1 AVILSLILNM
11 LLILDPKEKIINKE
25 TKQNSFFYK
34 RIQIVVPTF
43 VPYINGEVWKQYI
56 PGEYKGKTIQTF
68 SPTRQTNQN
77 RQQLC

>member
-1 AVILSLILNM
+1 M
-11 LLILDPKEKIINKE
+11 ILDLKEKIINKE
-25 TKQNSFFYK
+25 TKQNSLYYK
-34 RIQIVVPTF
+34 RIQNDIPTF
-43 VPYINGEVWKQYI
+43 VPYINREVWKQYI